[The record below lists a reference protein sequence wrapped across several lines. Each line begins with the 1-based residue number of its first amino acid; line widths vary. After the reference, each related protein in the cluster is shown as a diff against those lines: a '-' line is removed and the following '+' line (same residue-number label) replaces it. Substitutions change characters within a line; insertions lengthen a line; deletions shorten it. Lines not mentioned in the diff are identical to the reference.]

1 MRNTNI
7 NRFSEE
13 TPSVSGAVVAKSV
26 AKRILSVFF
35 KILSTVLLVA
45 FITCLIIGIS
55 MVFYLIDL
63 SNEPLNIDL
72 RQIKSSQ
79 TSYVYYTDEN
89 GEEQEYLSLYSSSN
103 SIWVDYKDIPEAMKD
118 AIIAIED
125 KRFYD
130 HNGVDWIR
138 TGGAILNLASGSAS
152 YGGST
157 LTQQLIKNITDED
170 DVSLTRKL
178 REIFRALNL
187 EKEYTKDEI
196 LEAYLNIAHFGSG
209 CDGVQAAAELYFGKE
224 IKDCSIAECAA
235 IAGITQN
242 PYAYTPLVYPE
253 NNKERREVVIQAMYD
268 QGKISEEEYNQA
280 MAESETM
287 TFVGYT
293 YQENDD
299 ERSDWNWY
307 MDHLFRE
314 LVADLQES
322 LDIRSDVAE
331 KMIYSGG
338 LRIYSAM
345 DMKAQ
350 TIAEEKMLE
359 MEVVDEDLEAAFIM
373 IGFDGR
379 LLATVGSRLPKEGR
393 LLLDR
398 ASNVPLQPGSSI
410 KPITSYALAI
420 DEGLINYSSLIPD
433 KPVDNWFAS
442 GESGPSNW
450 YNSYY
455 GNITVTRALN
465 ISSNATAVQV
475 MNMVGLSKS
484 YEFVTTKLGW
494 THLDEEQ
501 DSRNLGG
508 LSIGGLH
515 GGVTLKE
522 MTSAYTM
529 FCNGGYCY
537 DTYSYYYVTD
547 SDGKVLLDNR
557 DLARPNRAISQSTAS
572 IMNRLLSQ
580 VVNGGGES
588 LGYRDIIEGW
598 DIIGKTGTT
607 DSSYDN
613 WFVGASPYAAA
624 ACWTGYDTSKAIIID
639 DQNKNAYL
647 WHDIMEEWLQ
657 GKAHIDYNL
666 SDNVVAAQYCTV
678 SGMLSNGACSHTAT
692 GYYSK
697 DNMPGQCMYCY
708 TPSTPSTPSDDD
720 THNNNGDEDNNNND
734 DSSTPDDNHT
744 ENGETPPEEN
754 SMSENENI
762 SNTSP
767 DNSTDENNNVSPPDS
782 EDITGDET

>member
-1 MRNTNI
+1 MRNTDI

-26 AKRILSVFF
+26 AKRTLSAVL
-35 KILSTVLLVA
+35 KILSTVLLIG
-45 FITCLIIGIS
+45 FITVLIIGVS
-55 MVFYLIDL
+55 MVFYLVDL

-79 TSYVYYTDEN
+79 TSYVYYTDDN
-89 GEEQEYLSLYSSSN
+89 GEVQEYLSLYSSSN
-103 SIWVDYKDIPEAMKD
+103 SIWVDFNDIPQAMKD
-118 AIIAIED
+118 AIVAIED

-138 TGGAILNLASGSAS
+138 TGGAVLNLATGSVS

-157 LTQQLIKNITDED
+157 LTQQLIKNITEED

-178 REIFRALNL
+178 KEIFRALNL

-253 NNKERREVVIQAMYD
+253 NNKERREIVIQAMYD
-268 QGKISEEEYNQA
+268 QGKITEDEYNDA
-280 MAESETM
+280 MEESSNM
-287 TFVGYT
+287 VFVGYT
-293 YQENDD
+293 YQENDN
-299 ERSDWNWY
+299 ELSDWNWY

-314 LVADLQES
+314 VVSDLQEE
-322 LDIRSDVAE
+322 LDISSDVAE

-350 TIAEEKMLE
+350 TLAEQKMLE
-359 MEVVDEDLEAAFIM
+359 MKVTDDDLESAFIM

-379 LLATVGSRLPKEGR
+379 LLATVGSRQPKEGR

-398 ASNVPLQPGSSI
+398 ASNVALQPGSTI

-420 DEGLINYSSLIPD
+420 DQGLINYSSLISD
-433 KPVDNWFAS
+433 QPVDNWFGNGSA
-442 GESGPSNW
+442 GPNNW
-450 YNSYY
+450 YDKYY

-465 ISSNATAVQV
+465 ISSNAAAVQV
-475 MNMVGLSKS
+475 LNMVGLSSS
-484 YEFVTTKLGW
+484 YNFVTTKLGW
-494 THLDEEQ
+494 THLDPDQ
-501 DSRNLGG
+501 DAKNLGG

-515 GGVTLKE
+515 GGVTLE
-522 MTSAYTM
+522 EITSAYAM

-547 SDGKVLLDNR
+547 SSGEVLLDNR
-557 DLARPNRAISQSTAS
+557 DLARPDRAISADTAT

-588 LGYRDIIEGW
+588 LGFRDIIDGW

-624 ACWTGYDTSKAIIID
+624 ACWTGYDTSKAIQSG
-639 DQNKNAYL
+639 DQYKNAYL

-657 GKAHIDYNL
+657 GKEHIDYNL
-666 SDNVVAAQYCTV
+666 SENVVAAQYCTV
-678 SGMLSNGACSHTAT
+678 SGMLANGSCSSTAT

-697 DNMPGQCMYCY
+697 DNMPASCTYCY
-708 TPSTPSTPSDDD
+708 KTNTP
-720 THNNNGDEDNNNND
+720 HDENSGSNND
-734 DSSTPDDNHT
+734 DSNSDENTNDN
-744 ENGETPPEEN
+744 
-754 SMSENENI
+754 
-762 SNTSP
+762 NT
-767 DNSTDENNNVSPPDS
+767 DTDENNTAPL
-782 EDITGDET
+782 EDDTGGDNGETVIDTPIGDTGGGSSADIQTESGESSADDGT

>member
-1 MRNTNI
+1 MRNTDI

-26 AKRILSVFF
+26 AKRVLSAVL
-35 KILSTVLLVA
+35 KIVSTVFLVA
-45 FITCLIIGIS
+45 FITCLIIGVS
-55 MVFYLIDL
+55 MIFYLIDL

-103 SIWVDYKDIPEAMKD
+103 SIWVDYNDIPKAMKD
-118 AIIAIED
+118 AIVAIED

-138 TGGAILNLASGSAS
+138 TGGAILHLASDGAS

-157 LTQQLIKNITDED
+157 LTQQLIKNITDDD

-209 CDGVQAAAELYFGKE
+209 CDGVQAAADLYFNKE

-253 NNKERREVVIQAMYD
+253 KNKERREVVIQAMYD
-268 QGKISEEEYNQA
+268 QEKITEEEYNQA
-280 MAESETM
+280 MKESETM

-293 YQENDD
+293 YQEDDD

-314 LVADLQES
+314 VVADLQES
-322 LDIRSDVAE
+322 LNIRSDVAE

-350 TIAEEKMLE
+350 KLAEEKMLE
-359 MEVVDEDLEAAFIM
+359 MKVDDEDLEAAFIM

-398 ASNVPLQPGSSI
+398 ASNVPLQPGSTI

-420 DEGLINYSSLIPD
+420 DKGLINYSSLIPD
-433 KPVDNWFAS
+433 EPVESWFAT
-442 GESGPSNW
+442 GASGPNNW
-450 YNSYY
+450 YNKYY

-465 ISSNATAVQV
+465 ISSNAAAVQV

-484 YEFVTTKLGW
+484 YEFVTEKLGW
-494 THLDEEQ
+494 RHLDEEQ
-501 DSRNLGG
+501 DAKNLGG

-515 GGVTLKE
+515 GGATLE
-522 MTSAYTM
+522 ELTSAYAM

-537 DTYSYYYVTD
+537 DTYSYFYVTD
-547 SDGKVLLDNR
+547 SSGNVILDNR
-557 DLARPNRAISQSTAS
+557 DIARPSRAISQDSAS

-580 VVNGGGES
+580 VVNGGGEA

-624 ACWTGYDTSKAIIID
+624 ACWTGYDTSKAITSG
-639 DQNKNAYL
+639 DQYKNAYL
-647 WHDIMEEWLQ
+647 WHDIMEEWLK
-657 GKAHIDYNL
+657 GKAHIDYKL

-678 SGMLSNGACSHTAT
+678 SGMLSNGSCSNTAT

-697 DNMPGQCMYCY
+697 DNMPGTCTYCY
-708 TPSTPSTPSDDD
+708 NSHIPDNDDD
-720 THNNNGDEDNNNND
+720 DDNGNNGDDNNGENGSNNENSSENGNND
-734 DSSTPDDNHT
+734 
-744 ENGETPPEEN
+744 TPPDEE
-754 SMSENENI
+754 S
-762 SNTSP
+762 TGGGDVP
-767 DNSTDENNNVSPPDS
+767 DTPAEPPTDEGGDVSPPDGG
-782 EDITGDET
+782 DIVAGNT